1 VQLFHRSNKVLITGG
16 SGTGK
21 TTYWTRLILGYRAAT
36 KFVFDS
42 EGELAYR
49 LDATPATS
57 PAEIGAAIPSGWV
70 IFDPEP
76 MFGSDLERGFAFFSA
91 FAFEASAR
99 LPGTKLFA
107 CDELQACVASVQTL
121 SPELRD
127 IMQRGRR
134 RGLDFV
140 GVTHQPNELN
150 NRVRA
155 QLTEVVSF
163 CQVEGRALAWL
174 TAAGFSDSDL
184 RGLRPGEYVARN
196 LRGRGAVR
204 GQVF

>member
-1 VQLFHRSNKVLITGG
+1 MQLFHRSNKALITGG

-21 TTYWTRLILGYRAAT
+21 TTYWTRLILGYRAQT

-57 PAEIGAAIPSGWV
+57 PEQIGAAIPSGWV
-70 IFDPEP
+70 IYDPEP
-76 MFGSDLERGFAFFSA
+76 MFGSDLERGFAFFSS

-107 CDELQACVASVQTL
+107 CDELQAFVNVQTL

-140 GVTHQPNELN
+140 AVTHQPNELN
-150 NRVRA
+150 NKVRS

-163 CQVEGRALAWL
+163 LQIEERAISWL
-174 TAAGFSDSDL
+174 TAAGFEESDL
-184 RGLRPGEYVARN
+184 RGLRPGEFIARN